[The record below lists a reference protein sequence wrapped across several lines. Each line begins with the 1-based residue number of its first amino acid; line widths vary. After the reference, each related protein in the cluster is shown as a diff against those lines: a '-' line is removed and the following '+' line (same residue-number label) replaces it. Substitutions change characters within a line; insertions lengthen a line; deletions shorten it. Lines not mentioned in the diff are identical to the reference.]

1 MGADEIGGS
10 DGFDAVAAELLLT
23 PPAEFTAR
31 RNARADAAGTG
42 ADARR
47 RIRSLRKPTVAA
59 WAVNLLSAD
68 ATFREALDL
77 SHALR
82 EAQEDLDAAE
92 LARLGKQRRAL
103 VRALVRRAVEL
114 ADAAGVTV
122 ASSARDEVER
132 TVNAA
137 IVDPVAGAVVGAGRL
152 VRPLDPGAL
161 DPLSV
166 AESVAG
172 SVPGADA
179 VAEPSRDDL
188 AERRARREA
197 ERQRREAERAA
208 SEARRILSRADAA
221 LTRARERAD
230 LLHERVEDLRRDLA
244 RVTAEA
250 DAADE
255 AASGLERER
264 RAAARAVSDAE
275 RELDRAGGEKK
286 GDTR

>member
-1 MGADEIGGS
+1 MGGDDIE
-10 DGFDAVAAELLLT
+10 GFDAVAAELLLA

-31 RNARADAAGTG
+31 RNARADAATG
-42 ADARR
+42 DVAR

-68 ATFREALDL
+68 ATFREALEL
-77 SHALR
+77 SRALR
-82 EAQEDLDAAE
+82 EAQDDLDAAE

-103 VRALVRRAVEL
+103 VAALVRRAVEL
-114 ADAAGVTV
+114 AASAGVQVAAG
-122 ASSARDEVER
+122 ARDEVER

-161 DPLSV
+161 DPGTV
-166 AESVAG
+166 GASVAG
-172 SVPGADA
+172 SVPGAEAAGEGSADGA
-179 VAEPSRDDL
+179 TAPSRDDL

-197 ERQRREAERAA
+197 ERLRREAERIA
-208 SEARRILSRADAA
+208 SEARRTLTRADAA

-244 RVTAEA
+244 RVSGEA

-255 AASGLERER
+255 AVSTRERER
-264 RAAARAVSDAE
+264 RAASDAAADAA
-275 RELDRAGGEKK
+275 RTLDRAGGA
-286 GDTR
+286 R